1 MVVNSYAACALAVL
15 AKQGDAMSLSLLQTR
30 VQKTQEAIRTG
41 ECSESGGGKSYFLG
55 NEYVELGV
63 SPVGDFG
70 TRCSKP
76 PGFESD
82 RSSIGMTS
90 AIDGFDGSGPVIDYF
105 LPGTPEERFGIGYK
119 LAIDSR
125 DVEGGSNSYMMR
137 KSDIDIESMSLGS
150 NSVSFTGK
158 LHMKLQMDCKYT
170 LNPGEKHFLTEIT
183 MTNIGSAT
191 LYDVRYHRSFDP
203 DNTKDIGG
211 AYSTVNTIV
220 STRAAG
226 DDVTVVAA
234 SSLAGDAFFRRTGKR
249 STIFFSTTDDRA
261 VAYTGGF
268 SNDYTY
274 SYDRPEAFATP
285 QPKGFTRTADQAIQ
299 ITFGLGEMVA
309 GASTDLT
316 YVTVLEYVDTED
328 DIAKLA
334 VDLSVVDSPV
344 SSSGDPHMINIKG
357 DAFDIYRPGV
367 WEFLRVPLQA
377 STSSADLR
385 IMANVT
391 NIGDEVD
398 KCTKALYITR
408 FTMGGNW
415 VSGQDIDVRVLKGEM
430 SVSVGKKTI
439 HASPKPQ
446 FLGKTPHGMLR
457 LDMQKDGFLTIRIGS
472 SLLAIGIDHR
482 PVHKYLN
489 LKATGLGKLG
499 HKLGGLLGEDDHSWI
514 SMRPASCSEKYSS
527 QESGNPFK
535 RVLNKIADVVTG
547 SRVHFN

>member
-1 MVVNSYAACALAVL
+1 MVVNSYAACALAVF
-15 AKQGDAMSLSLLQTR
+15 AKHGDAMSLSLLQTR
-30 VQKTQEAIRTG
+30 VQKTQETIRTG
-41 ECSESGGGKSYFLG
+41 ECAESKGKSYFLG

-76 PGFESD
+76 AGFEST

-90 AIDGFDGSGPVIDYF
+90 AIDGFGGSGPVIDYF

-119 LAIDSR
+119 IGSDGGDLA
-125 DVEGGSNSYMMR
+125 GGSNSFMMS
-137 KSDIDIESMSLGS
+137 KSDIAIESMSLGS
-150 NSVSFTGK
+150 NSVSFTGN
-158 LHMKLQMDCKYT
+158 LHGKLQMDCKYT

-183 MTNIGSAT
+183 MTNVASET

-226 DDVTVVAA
+226 DDVTVVSA
-234 SSLAGDAFFRRTGKR
+234 SSKAGDAFFSRTGKR

-268 SNDYTY
+268 SNDYKY
-274 SYDRPEAFATP
+274 SYDHPEAFKTP
-285 QPKGFTRTADQAIQ
+285 QAKGFTRTADQAIQ

-316 YVTVLEYVDTED
+316 YVTALEYVDTED
-328 DIAKLA
+328 DI
-334 VDLSVVDSPV
+334 VVIACDVTDGRPPV

-357 DAFDIYRPGV
+357 DAFDLYRPGV

-377 STSSADLR
+377 STNTAELR

-398 KCTKALYITR
+398 TCTKALYITR

-415 VSGQDIDVRVLKGEM
+415 VNGQDIDVRVLNGQM
-430 SVSVGKKTI
+430 SVSIGKKTI
-439 HASPKPQ
+439 QTSAKPV
-446 FLGKTPHGMLR
+446 FVGTTPHGMLR
-457 LDMQKDGFLTIRIGS
+457 LDMQKAGFLTIRIGS
-472 SLLAIGIDHR
+472 SLLAIGVDHK
-482 PVHKYLN
+482 PEHKYLN
-489 LKATGLGKLG
+489 FQATGLGKLG
-499 HKLGGLLGEDDHSWI
+499 HRLGGLLGEDDHSWI
-514 SMRPASCSEKYSS
+514 SMRPASCSQKYKSAEPGS
-527 QESGNPFK
+527 NF
-535 RVLNKIADVVTG
+535 VTG
-547 SRVHFN
+547 SRVRFH